1 MHVIVIGFLAATAG
15 APGALSNEELAA
27 VVGKQQAAWEKC
39 FEFKR
44 VDDPLF
50 LTTLQ
55 VRITIAPDGK
65 VTGATLERDQVGGD
79 VGACVVEGVKQ
90 LRFPARLV
98 PTESP
103 YVFRFKPPNQ
113 KVTYEK
119 SQVLYRSFSALLVN
133 CRATPNGSFLDTT
146 VTVEPD
152 GQVSSMVTHQTDV
165 DAETAKCVVSR
176 AEGMTLPEY
185 KAPVMREM
193 KLNLKFVR

>member
-1 MHVIVIGFLAATAG
+1 MHFMLSVVLAATAG
-15 APGALSNEELAA
+15 SPGALGNEELAA
-27 VVGKQQAAWEKC
+27 VVVKKQATWEQC

-44 VDDPLF
+44 ADDPLF

-55 VRITIAPDGK
+55 VRLTIAANGK
-65 VTGATLERDQVGGD
+65 VTGATVENDQVGGD
-79 VGACVVEGVKQ
+79 VGACIVDGVKQ

-113 KVTYEK
+113 KASYEK
-119 SQVLYRSFSALLVN
+119 SQVLYRVFSSLMVN

-146 VTVEPD
+146 ITVEPD
-152 GQVSSMVTHQTDV
+152 GQVSSMVTHQTDL
-165 DAETAKCVVSR
+165 DAATAKCVVER
-176 AEGMTLPEY
+176 AEGMTLPAY

>member
-1 MHVIVIGFLAATAG
+1 MHFMLIGVLAATAG
-15 APGALSNEELAA
+15 SPGALSNDELAA
-27 VVGKQQAAWEKC
+27 VVSKKQAAWEQC

-55 VRITIAPDGK
+55 VRLLVAPNGK
-65 VTGATLERDQVGGD
+65 VSGATVERDQVGGD
-79 VGACVVEGVKQ
+79 VGACIVEGVKQ

-113 KVTYEK
+113 KESYEK
-119 SQVLYRSFSALLVN
+119 SQVLYRSFSSLLVN

-146 VTVEPD
+146 ITVEPD
-152 GQVSSMVTHQTDV
+152 GQVSSMVTHQTDL

-176 AEGMTLPEY
+176 AEGMTLPAY